1 MKKYSSKSE
10 KVYKILREEIIQRK
24 FPPGERLVERDLIK
38 KFGISKTPI
47 REAIIRLKKDGLVEG
62 SLRQSASVI
71 RISRKDV
78 VEIYDLREIL
88 EGLAAKYAAEE
99 ITSEKAEKL
108 RLIIRL
114 SENCLKENNFKEY
127 SRFDLKFRNSIGI
140 ISENKRLYQ
149 MMQSLRYQ
157 IRILMA
163 TSITLLGRGM
173 KESLSE
179 HKKIVETIINQNSDL
194 AEKMAKEHVRKTK
207 EVVLDWFDRAQW

>member
-127 SRFDLKFRNSIGI
+127 SRFDLKFHNSIGI

-157 IRILMA
+157 IRILMT

-179 HKKIVETIINQNSDL
+179 HKKIVETIVNQNSDL